1 MKNPRYSRSRV
12 ESILAAVQLPPSYR
26 IIFRRYLRAPLG
38 TAPTNSRFCA
48 KTAGFTA
55 LYAASDFNS
64 AFLET
69 VVRDRFTHKHRR
81 EIERK
86 KVIERAWTRIESQP
100 GTTLQL
106 LDLRRDGCFSLGAPT
121 DTVHSR
127 NHTAGRSFGKAIH
140 TGYPDVDGFLYA
152 SRLTGADVYAVFD
165 RGIGKLRL
173 MDSGI
178 LPHHPELPKILQR
191 YDIRLV
197 DEA

>member
-1 MKNPRYSRSRV
+1 M
-12 ESILAAVQLPPSYR
+12 
-26 IIFRRYLRAPLG
+26 
-38 TAPTNSRFCA
+38 
-48 KTAGFTA
+48 
-55 LYAASDFNS
+55 
-64 AFLET
+64 
-69 VVRDRFTHKHRR
+69 HKHRW
-81 EIERK
+81 EMESK
-86 KVIERAWTRIESQP
+86 KVIERAWTRIESKP

-121 DTVHSR
+121 DTAHSR

-178 LPHHPELPKILQR
+178 LQHHPKLLKILQR